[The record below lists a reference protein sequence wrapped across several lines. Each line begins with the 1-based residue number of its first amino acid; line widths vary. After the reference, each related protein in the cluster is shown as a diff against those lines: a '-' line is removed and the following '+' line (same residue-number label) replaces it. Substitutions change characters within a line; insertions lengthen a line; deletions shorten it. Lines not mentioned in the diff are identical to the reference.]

1 MTSIKFREP
10 YSQEE
15 LDTLYPPHL
24 KLQLVQVVRH
34 LSVNIRRGGRLT
46 TIPNSLCA
54 MVHSPE
60 ETLELLHTKLE

>member
-15 LDTLYPPHL
+15 LETLYPPHL

-34 LSVNIRRGGRLT
+34 PASPAIRELSLRSELT
-46 TIPNSLCA
+46 MISRIVYATWYIALRN
-54 MVHSPE
+54 
-60 ETLELLHTKLE
+60 